1 MVANNAQTPNWKVA
15 MAERQREESRNLT
28 LARSGLNDDLAPDL
42 HVADRAIRV
51 EAYRR
56 QVEAAGRI
64 TEWLP
69 AQAMQRNRDRM
80 ATKGIQYRWFATR

>member
-1 MVANNAQTPNWKVA
+1 MVANNAKTASWTTL
-15 MAERQREESRNLT
+15 AEQRREESRNLT
-28 LARSGLNDDLAPDL
+28 LARRGMNADLAPDL

-51 EAYRR
+51 VAYRR

-69 AQAMQRNRDRM
+69 AQAMQRNRGRM
-80 ATKGIQYRWFATR
+80 AKKGLQYRW

>member
-1 MVANNAQTPNWKVA
+1 MVANNAKTGSWTTL
-15 MAERQREESRNLT
+15 AEQRRQESRNLT
-28 LARSGLNDDLAPDL
+28 LARCGMNDDLAPDL

-51 EAYRR
+51 EAYRH

-69 AQAMQRNRDRM
+69 AQATQRDRGRM
-80 ATKGIQYRWFATR
+80 ARKGVQYRWFSTR

>member
-1 MVANNAQTPNWKVA
+1 MVANNAKTGSWTKI
-15 MAERQREESRNLT
+15 AEQRREESRNLT
-28 LARSGLNDDLAPDL
+28 LARRGISADLAPDL

-51 EAYRR
+51 AAYRE

-69 AQAMQRNRDRM
+69 AQAMQRDRDVMRK
-80 ATKGIQYRWFATR
+80 KGRQYRWLATR

>member
-1 MVANNAQTPNWKVA
+1 MVANNAKTGSWATLNEQH
-15 MAERQREESRNLT
+15 RQEGRNLT
-28 LARSGLNDDLAPDL
+28 LARQGINTDLAPDL
-42 HVADRAIRV
+42 HAADRAIRV

-69 AQAMQRNRDRM
+69 AQALQRNRGRV
-80 ATKGIQYRWFATR
+80 ARKGVQYRWFATR

>member
-1 MVANNAQTPNWKVA
+1 MVANNAKTGSWTTL
-15 MAERQREESRNLT
+15 AEQRREESRNLT
-28 LARSGLNDDLAPDL
+28 IARRGLTADLAPDL

-51 EAYRR
+51 DAYRR

-69 AQAMQRNRDRM
+69 AQAMQRDRGRM
-80 ATKGIQYRWFATR
+80 AKKGIQYRG

>member
-1 MVANNAQTPNWKVA
+1 MVANNAKTGSWATLNEQH
-15 MAERQREESRNLT
+15 RLESRNLT
-28 LARSGLNDDLAPDL
+28 LARSGMNADLVPDL

-69 AQAMQRNRDRM
+69 AQAMQRDRDRM
-80 ATKGIQYRWFATR
+80 ARKGYQYRWFATR

>member
-1 MVANNAQTPNWKVA
+1 MVANNAKTGSWTTLADQ
-15 MAERQREESRNLT
+15 RREESRNLT
-28 LARSGLNDDLAPDL
+28 LARRGVNMDLAPDL

-51 EAYRR
+51 AAYRH

-69 AQAMQRNRDRM
+69 AQAMQHDRGRM
-80 ATKGIQYRWFATR
+80 AAKGLQYRW

>member
-1 MVANNAQTPNWKVA
+1 MVANNAKTGSWTTL
-15 MAERQREESRNLT
+15 AEQRREESRNLT
-28 LARSGLNDDLAPDL
+28 LARRGINADLAPDL

-51 EAYRR
+51 EVYRR

-69 AQAMQRNRDRM
+69 AQAMQRNRGRM
-80 ATKGIQYRWFATR
+80 ARKGIQYRW

>member
-1 MVANNAQTPNWKVA
+1 MVANNANTGSWTA
-15 MAERQREESRNLT
+15 LAEQRRQESRNLT
-28 LARSGLNDDLAPDL
+28 LARQGVNADLAPDL
-42 HVADRAIRV
+42 HAADRAVRV

-69 AQAMQRNRDRM
+69 AQATQRNRGRM
-80 ATKGIQYRWFATR
+80 ATKGVQYRWFATR